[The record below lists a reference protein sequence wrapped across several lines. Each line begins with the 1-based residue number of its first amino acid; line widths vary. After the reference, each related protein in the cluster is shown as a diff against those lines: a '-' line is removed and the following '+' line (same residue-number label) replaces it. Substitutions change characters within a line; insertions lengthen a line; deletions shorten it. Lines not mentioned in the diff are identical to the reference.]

1 MKLRR
6 ITGNGAVETASPR
19 LARHVL
25 VNRRHFLTAAGIGGL
40 GVGAA
45 LTPALTREVMAQ
57 AAPEKAPPQPPK
69 LQQAKT
75 ICTKCAV
82 GCGLIG
88 EVQNGVWVSQEPWF
102 EHPIN
107 TGSLCSKG
115 AAARSAVISEKRL
128 RYPMKLEGGKWK
140 RLTWDQALSEI
151 SAKLLDL
158 RQKHGPEILHVNFS
172 AHQSNE
178 NGFAIRKWAAMWGS
192 NNADF
197 QARI

>member
-1 MKLRR
+1 MKLIRAN
-6 ITGNGAVETASPR
+6 GNGQLSGLNP
-19 LARHVL
+19 HID
-25 VNRRHFLTAAGIGGL
+25 RRKFLQAAGVGGL
-40 GVGAA
+40 GIGLYA
-45 LTPALTREVMAQ
+45 LSGPSLVKEVEAQ
-57 AAPEKAPPQPPK
+57 GKAEPQAPK
-69 LQQAKT
+69 LEEYKT

-107 TGSLCSKG
+107 QGSLCSKG
-115 AAARSAVISEKRL
+115 AAARATVISDKRL

-140 RLTWDQALSEI
+140 RLSWDQALSEI
-151 SAKLLDL
+151 SAKMLEL
-158 RQKHGPEILHVNFS
+158 RKKYGPDMLHINFS

-178 NGFAIRKWAAMWGS
+178 NGFAIRKWGGMWGT
-192 NNADF
+192 NNCDF

>member
-1 MKLRR
+1 MDRR
-6 ITGNGAVETASPR
+6 AFLKAAGVGGVGLAAVMASP
-19 LARHVL
+19 LAREIE
-25 VNRRHFLTAAGIGGL
+25 AQEK
-40 GVGAA
+40 GA
-45 LTPALTREVMAQ
+45 PQ
-57 AAPEKAPPQPPK
+57 APK
-69 LQQAKT
+69 LEEHKT

-107 TGSLCSKG
+107 QGSLCSKG
-115 AAARSAVISEKRL
+115 AAARYTTISDKRL

-140 RLTWDQALSEI
+140 RLSWDQALTEV
-151 SAKLLDL
+151 SAKLLDI
-158 RQKHGPEILHVNFS
+158 RKKHGPDALHINFS

-178 NGFAIRKWAAMWGS
+178 SGFAIRKWAAMWGT

>member
-1 MKLRR
+1 MKLIRAN
-6 ITGNGAVETASPR
+6 GNGKLSGLNP
-19 LARHVL
+19 HID
-25 VNRRHFLTAAGIGGL
+25 RRKFLQAAGVGGL
-40 GVGAA
+40 GIGLYA
-45 LTPALTREVMAQ
+45 LSGPSLVKEVEAQ
-57 AAPEKAPPQPPK
+57 GKAEPQAPK
-69 LQQAKT
+69 LEEHKT

-107 TGSLCSKG
+107 QGSLCSKG
-115 AAARSAVISEKRL
+115 AAARSTVISDKRL

-140 RLTWDQALSEI
+140 RLSWDQALSEI
-151 SAKLLDL
+151 SAKMLEL
-158 RQKHGPEILHVNFS
+158 RKKYGPDMLHINFS

-178 NGFAIRKWAAMWGS
+178 NGFAIRKWAGMWGT

>member
-1 MKLRR
+1 MKLIRAN
-6 ITGNGAVETASPR
+6 GNGKLSGLNP
-19 LARHVL
+19 HID
-25 VNRRHFLTAAGIGGL
+25 RRKFLQAAGVGGL
-40 GVGAA
+40 GIGLYA
-45 LTPALTREVMAQ
+45 LSGPSLVKEVEAQ
-57 AAPEKAPPQPPK
+57 GKAEPQAPK
-69 LQQAKT
+69 LEEHKT

-107 TGSLCSKG
+107 QGSLCSKG
-115 AAARSAVISEKRL
+115 AAARSTVISDKRL

-140 RLTWDQALSEI
+140 RLSWDQALSEI
-151 SAKLLDL
+151 SAKMLEL
-158 RQKHGPEILHVNFS
+158 RKKYGPDMLHINFY

-178 NGFAIRKWAAMWGS
+178 NGFAIRKWGGMWGT
-192 NNADF
+192 NNCDF

>member
-6 ITGNGAVETASPR
+6 VNGNGVLDPSPAW
-19 LARHVL
+19 LQGL
-25 VNRRHFLTAAGIGGL
+25 NPLMDRRGFLKTAGIGGL
-40 GVGAA
+40 GVAA
-45 LTPALTREVMAQ
+45 TFAPSLVREVEAQ
-57 AAPEKAPPQPPK
+57 EKTAPQAPK
-69 LQQAKT
+69 LEQYKT

-82 GCGLIG
+82 GCGFIG

-107 TGSLCSKG
+107 QGSLCSKG
-115 AAARSAVISEKRL
+115 AAARSAVTSEKRL

-140 RLTWDQALSEI
+140 RVSWDQAMSEV

-158 RQKHGPEILHVNFS
+158 RKKHGPDILHVNFS

-178 NGFAIRKWAAMWGS
+178 NGYAIRKWAAMWGT

>member
-1 MKLRR
+1 MKLQRVNGHGSLRASTSALEGLDPVVSRR
-6 ITGNGAVETASPR
+6 GFLKAAGLGGASLALAAAPS
-19 LARHVL
+19 LAR
-25 VNRRHFLTAAGIGGL
+25 
-40 GVGAA
+40 
-45 LTPALTREVMAQ
+45 EAQ
-57 AAPEKAPPQPPK
+57 AQPAAPPAPK
-69 LQQAKT
+69 VEQYKT

-88 EVQNGVWVSQEPWF
+88 EVQNGVWVGQEPWF

-107 TGSLCSKG
+107 QGSLCSKG

-140 RLTWDQALSEI
+140 RLTWDQAMSEV
-151 SAKLLDL
+151 SAKLLDI
-158 RQKHGPEILHVNFS
+158 RKRYGPDALHISFS
-172 AHQSNE
+172 AHYSNE
-178 NGFAIRKWAAMWGS
+178 NGYAIRKWAAMWGT

>member
-6 ITGNGAVETASPR
+6 VNGSGVLESSPSWLEGLSPR
-19 LARHVL
+19 VD
-25 VNRRHFLTAAGIGGL
+25 RRAFLKAAGMGGL
-40 GVGAA
+40 GIAA
-45 LTPALTREVMAQ
+45 AFAPPLSREVEAQ
-57 AAPEKAPPQPPK
+57 EKGAPQPPK
-69 LQQAKT
+69 REQYKT

-88 EVQNGVWVSQEPWF
+88 QVQNGVWVSQEPWF

-107 TGSLCSKG
+107 QGSLCAKG
-115 AAARSAVISEKRL
+115 AAARGAVTSEKRL

-140 RLTWDQALSEI
+140 RISWDQAVSEV
-151 SAKLLDL
+151 SAKLLDI
-158 RQKHGPEILHVNFS
+158 RKRYGSDAVHVNFS

-178 NGFAIRKWAAMWGS
+178 NGYAIRKWAAMWGT